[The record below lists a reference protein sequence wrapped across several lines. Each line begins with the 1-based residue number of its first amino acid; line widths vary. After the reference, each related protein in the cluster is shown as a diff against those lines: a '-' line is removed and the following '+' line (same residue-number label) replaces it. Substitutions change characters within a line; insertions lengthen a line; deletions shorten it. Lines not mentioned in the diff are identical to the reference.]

1 MIVSEHTMA
10 NPSVSRRG
18 FIAVAGSSI
27 GAAALLS
34 ACGGDSSAN
43 AETSEFGSGDVGILN
58 YLLTLE
64 YTLADFYG
72 QLEGSKLFTPAERRT
87 LGKFGEQEEEH
98 ADAIVRQLKKLS
110 ADPVSKPQ
118 TTFALKTD
126 AGTLEIAN
134 TLENAIA
141 AAYLGQLP
149 HVEGASLR
157 QKLVEIHSI
166 EGRHAAS
173 IAYLQEEPVTPDGA
187 FAKPATVEDVM
198 KTMKPYLGES
208 ASA

>member
-1 MIVSEHTMA
+1 MSERTLA
-10 NPSVSRRG
+10 NQSFSRRG
-18 FIAVAGSSI
+18 FIAVAGTSLGGVS
-27 GAAALLS
+27 LLS
-34 ACGGDSSAN
+34 ACGDSSAN
-43 AETSEFGSGDVGILN
+43 AETADFGSGDAGILN

-64 YTLADFYG
+64 YTLADFYT
-72 QLEGSKLFTPAERRT
+72 QLKASNLFNAAERKG
-87 LGKFGEQEEEH
+87 LWEFGEEEEEH

-110 ADPVSKPQ
+110 ADPVAKPK

-126 AGTLEIAN
+126 ADTLEIAN
-134 TLENAIA
+134 TLENTIA

-149 HVEGASLR
+149 HVQGASLR
-157 QKLVEIHSI
+157 QKLVEIHSV

-187 FAKPATVEDVM
+187 FAKPATVEGVM

>member
-1 MIVSEHTMA
+1 MTVSENTMS

-18 FIAVAGSSI
+18 FIALAGGSI
-27 GAAALLS
+27 GAASLLS
-34 ACGGDSSAN
+34 ACGSDSSAN
-43 AETSEFGSGDVGILN
+43 AETSEFGSGDDGILN
-58 YLLTLE
+58 FLLTLE

-72 QLEGSKLFTPAERRT
+72 QLKASKLFTPSERKA

-98 ADAIVRQLKKLS
+98 ADAIVRQLKKTAAS
-110 ADPVSKPQ
+110 PVDKPK

-134 TLENAIA
+134 KLENAIA
-141 AAYLGQLP
+141 GAYLGQLP
-149 HVEGASLR
+149 HVEGDSLR
-157 QKLVEIHSI
+157 QKLVEIHSV
-166 EGRHAAS
+166 EGKHAAS

-187 FAKPATVEDVM
+187 FAKAATVEEVM
-198 KTMKPYLGES
+198 ATMKPYLGES